1 MWHEGGIMGMNKTLE
16 KRVLDLEKKV
26 EALMQDGQRT
36 STSPVNLDAVSL
48 RIQEMIQKQISQA
61 PHS

>member
-1 MWHEGGIMGMNKTLE
+1 MGKKKTLE